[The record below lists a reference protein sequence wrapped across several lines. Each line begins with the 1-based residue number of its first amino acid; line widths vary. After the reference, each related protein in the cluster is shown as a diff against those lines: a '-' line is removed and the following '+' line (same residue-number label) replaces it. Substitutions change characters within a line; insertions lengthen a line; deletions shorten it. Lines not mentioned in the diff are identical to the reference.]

1 MVEAKIVLFKCDW
14 CCVLGFQQLSAGCW
28 VLGVG
33 VLGAGVLGIV
43 LKE

>member
-1 MVEAKIVLFKCDW
+1 MLFKCDW

-33 VLGAGVLGIV
+33 VLGVGVLGAGVLGIV